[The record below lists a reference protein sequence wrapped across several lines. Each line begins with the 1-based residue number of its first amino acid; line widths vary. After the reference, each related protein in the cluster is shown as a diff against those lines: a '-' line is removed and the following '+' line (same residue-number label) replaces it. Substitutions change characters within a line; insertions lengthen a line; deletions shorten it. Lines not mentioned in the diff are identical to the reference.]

1 MKTMLN
7 NLLERHLNYEKETIH
22 LITVLFGITS
32 PKKLLPHSLEISK
45 CMELM
50 KASTLIMDDFLDH
63 SLTRNEI
70 PSIYAQFGPEV
81 AVLLAEILKT
91 SATMKLCEAL
101 SSASIRE
108 CDKNKCLFLFEDT
121 YRTVCLGQ
129 LEEIEMTKGLI
140 LSRIKEKDYWE
151 MIMKTTA
158 VFIQMPLLFGSIIN
172 QYEKPTEDALRAY
185 GLKIGLAYQVRDD
198 VLDIIGDPSIT
209 GKQLG
214 GDIKEH
220 KVRLPI
226 IHSFAV
232 GSRKIKNRIKE
243 VYDKK
248 IVNNKDVETII
259 EILKQTGSIKFCSDK
274 AARLC
279 SDAKKII
286 NSSIK
291 DQRIKKQLTDISDL
305 VEHIDLNI
313 MYKEVNCHG
322 TVFCR

>member
-1 MKTMLN
+1 MKTILN
-7 NLLERHLNYEKETIH
+7 NLLARHLSYEKEQIH
-22 LITVLFGITS
+22 LITLLFGIVS
-32 PKKLLPHSLEISK
+32 PKKMIPHNLEVSK

-50 KASTLIMDDFLDH
+50 KASTLITDDFLDH
-63 SLTRNEI
+63 SPTRNEI
-70 PSIYAQFGPEV
+70 QSIYAKSGPEV

-91 SATMKLCEAL
+91 SATIKLWETL
-101 SSASIRE
+101 SSSSIRE

-172 QYEKPTEDALRAY
+172 QYKKPVKDALRAY

-198 VLDIIGDPSIT
+198 VLDIIGNPSIT

-232 GSRKIKNRIKE
+232 GSRKIKNQIKE

-248 IVNNKDVETII
+248 IVNDTDVETII
-259 EILKQTGSIKFCSDK
+259 EILKQTGSIEFCSNK

-279 SDAKKII
+279 LDAKKII
-286 NSSIK
+286 CSSLK
-291 DQRIKKQLTDISDL
+291 DKSMVKQLTDISDL
-305 VEHIDLNI
+305 VGYIDLNNI
-313 MYKEVNCHG
+313 YTERG
-322 TVFCR
+322 